1 MNKDTQ
7 VHFGSVRVSFSG
19 DIKSLQNILNKFN
32 GRNGTNLEC
41 STDYET
47 HYFCNRP
54 FRIGGH
60 YGQATIE
67 LFSVSDHALTEI
79 LKIMANDK
87 GSEV

>member
-32 GRNGTNLEC
+32 GRNGVNLEMN
-41 STDYET
+41 TDYET
-47 HYFCNRP
+47 VYFEKHPIRL
-54 FRIGGH
+54 GGH
-60 YGQATIE
+60 YGQASIE

-79 LKIMANDK
+79 LKIMSNDK